1 MQEENSGLNDIL
13 LDKSSSNGN
22 TKKIVLAVAVLLIVA
37 IIVIVLMKGLSS
49 DSSNNLPQAALPP
62 EPKESILNDD
72 PLFEPVTV
80 IEDNSEE
87 SSNLDKIA
95 QKLKQES
102 LQENDTA
109 PVVVEEED
117 VLVVQEAPKK
127 VAEPVT
133 KTVTPKSTISVN
145 YYIQVGSFSK
155 YEPDDKF
162 LKKITGNGYKFM
174 YHKVEIKGKVINKVL
189 IGPFT
194 NEKDARNALGGI
206 KKTIEPGAFLTKV

>member
-49 DSSNNLPQAALPP
+49 DPSNNLPQATLPP
-62 EPKESILNDD
+62 EPKESVLNDD
-72 PLFEPVTV
+72 PLFEPVEV
-80 IEDNSEE
+80 INDNNEE

-102 LQENDTA
+102 LQENENA
-109 PVVVEEED
+109 PIIVEAESIVTPEPAPK
-117 VLVVQEAPKK
+117 VAEKPAVKEEAPK
-127 VAEPVT
+127 
-133 KTVTPKSTISVN
+133 SSISVN
-145 YYIQVGSFSK
+145 YYIQVGSFTK
-155 YEPDDKF
+155 YEPDAKF

-174 YHKVEIKGKVINKVL
+174 YHKVEINGRVINKVL
-189 IGPFT
+189 IGPFI
-194 NEKDARNALGGI
+194 NEKDARNALGGV